1 MTDDQKLQMMQDA
14 LDGDLSPEEQAAL
27 ESQLQSDS
35 QSAAQFDRLKQVD
48 DMLQTAPH
56 QRAPRRLAATIMAR
70 LSKMVEEE
78 KQQSPITAEMM
89 EAVIQLV
96 TASTMPLLVSAG
108 WLLLNAQSDPE
119 TLEVVLQEVAAL
131 LILVLETVEV
141 ILDEAQQI
149 YPEDPELAMA
159 ALALMP
165 IAILTLMQQVLGIDD
180 SP

>member
-1 MTDDQKLQMMQDA
+1 MTEDQKLRMMQNA
-14 LDGDLSPEEQAAL
+14 LDGDLSAEEQAELDA
-27 ESQLQSDS
+27 QLQADS
-35 QSAAQFDRLKQVD
+35 ESAAQFDRLKQVD
-48 DMLQTAPH
+48 DMLQRAPH

-78 KQQSPITAEMM
+78 KQQSPITEEMM

-96 TASTMPLLVSAG
+96 TASTMPLLVGAG

-119 TLEVVLQEVAAL
+119 TLEVVLQEVTAL
-131 LILVLETVEV
+131 LILVIDTVEV

-159 ALALMP
+159 ALSLMP
-165 IAILTLMQQVLGIDD
+165 IAILTIMQQVLNIDD
-180 SP
+180 

>member
-1 MTDDQKLQMMQDA
+1 VTEDQKLRMMQNA
-14 LDGDLSPEEQAAL
+14 LDGDLSAEEQAELDA
-27 ESQLQSDS
+27 QLQADS
-35 QSAAQFDRLKQVD
+35 ESAAQFDRLKQVD
-48 DMLQTAPH
+48 DMLQRAPH

-78 KQQSPITAEMM
+78 KQQSPITEEMM

-96 TASTMPLLVSAG
+96 TASTMPLLVGAG

-119 TLEVVLQEVAAL
+119 TLEVVLQEVTAL
-131 LILVLETVEV
+131 LILVIDTVEV

-159 ALALMP
+159 ALSLMP
-165 IAILTLMQQVLGIDD
+165 IAILTIMQQVLNIDD
-180 SP
+180 